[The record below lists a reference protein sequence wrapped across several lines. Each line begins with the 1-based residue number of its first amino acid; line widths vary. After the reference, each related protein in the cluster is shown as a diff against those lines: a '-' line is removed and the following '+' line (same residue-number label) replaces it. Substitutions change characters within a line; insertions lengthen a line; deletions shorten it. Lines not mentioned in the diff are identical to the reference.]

1 MIVHFR
7 LFPGKTNDSI
17 FSKNAKNPTILSSI
31 GGKIEFSLCIIF
43 FLYARQ
49 NFLTMH
55 NCTTFKKKLMS
66 RLKTT
71 LVLNLKSYFINNLNT
86 SEFHLFSSINT
97 LIIAAA
103 AAVVVSFALFVS
115 QVFYNFDTKTLSFVN
130 ACLL

>member
-1 MIVHFR
+1 
-7 LFPGKTNDSI
+7 
-17 FSKNAKNPTILSSI
+17 
-31 GGKIEFSLCIIF
+31 
-43 FLYARQ
+43 
-49 NFLTMH
+49 
-55 NCTTFKKKLMS
+55 MS

-115 QVFYNFDTKTLSFVN
+115 
-130 ACLL
+130 